1 MIVADANIVAA
12 LYFDGADT
20 ENARLLL
27 EIDGDWIVPGLWR
40 HEMLN
45 IAANY
50 ATFTQSST
58 ARVAAA
64 WESADAQFAGRIHA
78 VDMGSALAL
87 AVKHGISAY
96 DAQYV
101 ALAQELNVWL
111 VTQDKK
117 LRDAMPSL
125 TLSLRDAMAKVQ

>member
-20 ENARLLL
+20 DSARLLL
-27 EIDGDWIVPGLWR
+27 DRDGDWVVPGLWR

-50 ATFTQSST
+50 AKFTQSGT
-58 ARVAAA
+58 ARIVAA
-64 WESADAQFAGRIHA
+64 WENADAQFADRIRP
-78 VDMGSALAL
+78 VDLGSALSMSI
-87 AVKHGISAY
+87 KHGISAD

-117 LRDAMPSL
+117 LRAAMPAR
-125 TLSLRDAMAKVQ
+125 TLSLRDAIAKMQ